1 MKVIVLGET
10 GMVGSRVVKLL
21 RSRSEIEVIGT
32 SRMKPDN
39 FFEVLS
45 SDVSHFL
52 KREAPDFV
60 INCIGVVK
68 SQIDPTSNN
77 SIGNAIEINSLFPI
91 RLASE
96 SEKLGVK
103 VIQIATDCV
112 YSGKIGNYVESSIQ
126 DSIDVYGKSKS
137 LGEAVG
143 TTNMNIRVSVVGPER
158 YRSNSLLSWFLNL
171 PLHAEVPGFQNHLW
185 NGVTSQAYAKVVLG
199 IMMNDLFK
207 AGTFHLVPDT
217 IVSKFD
223 LLKFFASDFNREDLK
238 IVPTMAAES
247 INRTLRTDFTE
258 FNEGLWSGAGYQN
271 PPSIEELVKELGK
284 VEH

>member
-1 MKVIVLGET
+1 
-10 GMVGSRVVKLL
+10 
-21 RSRSEIEVIGT
+21 
-32 SRMKPDN
+32 
-39 FFEVLS
+39 
-45 SDVSHFL
+45 
-52 KREAPDFV
+52 
-60 INCIGVVK
+60 
-68 SQIDPTSNN
+68 
-77 SIGNAIEINSLFPI
+77 
-91 RLASE
+91 
-96 SEKLGVK
+96 
-103 VIQIATDCV
+103 
-112 YSGKIGNYVESSIQ
+112 
-126 DSIDVYGKSKS
+126 

-199 IMMNDLFK
+199 IMMKDLFK

-217 IVSKFD
+217 IVSKCD
-223 LLKFFASDFNREDLK
+223 LLKFFASEFNREDLK